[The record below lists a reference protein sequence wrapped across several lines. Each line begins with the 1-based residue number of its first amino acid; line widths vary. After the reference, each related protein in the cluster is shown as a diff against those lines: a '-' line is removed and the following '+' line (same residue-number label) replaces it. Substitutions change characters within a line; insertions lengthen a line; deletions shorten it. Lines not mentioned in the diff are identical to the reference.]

1 MSTSRTTIT
10 ITTHEGGDGSPVRGV
25 LLVTTLLAL
34 VLILGASYASIQSAS
49 RELSEKLA
57 ALPSGPVQGVSLL
70 DVPQDETRSAAEIAA
85 NAALSGDP
93 NQAAAAIAAAQELN
107 DADAVASLMTHGRV
121 DGMHAS
127 PRMTPLPEGTVPID
141 YTTLHLPEYRSRTS
155 SDGIARPNDEVFTPE
170 VLALDGKQIAMLG
183 FQVPVE
189 IDAKNRKLKS
199 FVLSPMPPGCHF
211 GTLPRPDEWID
222 VDAVPMGGTDYLAYR
237 IVRVTGTLEVGEVYD
252 EFGFL
257 MNIYRI
263 RATAVEQ
270 LR

>member
-1 MSTSRTTIT
+1 
-10 ITTHEGGDGSPVRGV
+10 
-25 LLVTTLLAL
+25 
-34 VLILGASYASIQSAS
+34 
-49 RELSEKLA
+49 
-57 ALPSGPVQGVSLL
+57 VQGVSLL

-155 SDGIARPNDEVFTPE
+155 SDGIARPNEEVFTPE
-170 VLALDGKQIAMLG
+170 VLALAGKQIAMLG

>member
-1 MSTSRTTIT
+1 VSTSRTTIT
-10 ITTHEGGDGSPVRGV
+10 ITTHGGGDGSPVRGV
-25 LLVTTLLAL
+25 LFVTTLLAL

-57 ALPSGPVQGVSLL
+57 ALPSAPVQGVSLL
-70 DVPQDETRSAAEIAA
+70 DVPKQDARSAAQL
-85 NAALSGDP
+85 AALSGDP
-93 NQAAAAIAAAQELN
+93 SQAAAAIAAAQELN

-155 SDGIARPNDEVFTPE
+155 KDGLTRPNEEVFTPE
-170 VLALDGKQIAMLG
+170 VLALAGKQIAMLG

-189 IDAKNRKLKS
+189 IDAKNRKLKT

-211 GTLPRPDEWID
+211 GALPRPDEWID
-222 VDAVPMGGTDYLAYR
+222 VDAEPMGGTDYLAYR
-237 IVRVTGTLEVGEVYD
+237 IVRVTGTLEMGEVYD
-252 EFGFL
+252 EYGFL

>member
-49 RELSEKLA
+49 RELTQKLA
-57 ALPSGPVQGVSLL
+57 ALPTGPVQGASLL
-70 DVPQDETRSAAEIAA
+70 DVPQERKPTAADVAA
-85 NAALSGDP
+85 SAALSGDP

-121 DGMHAS
+121 DGVHAS
-127 PRMTPLPEGTVPID
+127 SRMTPLAEGTVPID
-141 YTTLHLPEYRSRTS
+141 YTTLHLPDYRSRTS
-155 SDGIARPNDEVFTPE
+155 SDGIARPNEEVYTPT
-170 VLALDGKQIAMLG
+170 VLELAGKEIAMLG

-189 IDAKNRKLKS
+189 IDAKNRKLKT

-237 IVRVTGTLEVGEVYD
+237 IVRVTGTLEIGEVYD

-257 MNIYRI
+257 MSIYRI
-263 RATAVEQ
+263 RAKTVEQ